1 MIDCVSRTGWK
12 AVGNREK
19 QRYNKREMK
28 EKEKR
33 EENTYRQAC

>member
-1 MIDCVSRTGWK
+1 MIDQLCLENRVK

-28 EKEKR
+28 EKKKR
-33 EENTYRQAC
+33 ENTYRQAC